1 MRNFKHSGWACR
13 DMCRYYCTDLL
24 WWVSFIDFSHSLAW
38 SESVSALF
46 WHKTRGHS
54 LVPSYTDSQLG
65 TGLIYDSLLHIAY
78 RPLLQVWVA
87 RNLHVAVIT
96 VFLELPFVYTGVMVT
111 QHLKPILSQ
120 SYWDCMFSITLLCH
134 ILHND
139 LLCTLK
145 GKKHKIYQKLSE
157 SLCTSESQLWSWWY
171 STPYAG
177 QIIKLFHGNSFIYPS
192 HTTAIT
198 NTNKILR
205 WTKDTACK
213 YHSYKC

>member
-1 MRNFKHSGWACR
+1 M
-13 DMCRYYCTDLL
+13 
-24 WWVSFIDFSHSLAW
+24 
-38 SESVSALF
+38 
-46 WHKTRGHS
+46 
-54 LVPSYTDSQLG
+54 VPSYTDSQLG
-65 TGLIYDSLLHIAY
+65 MGLIYDSLLHITY
-78 RPLLQVWVA
+78 RPLLQVCVT

-157 SLCTSESQLWSWWY
+157 SLCTSESAVIMMVLYSLRRTDYKTFSWKFLHL
-171 STPYAG
+171 S
-177 QIIKLFHGNSFIYPS
+177 QSQNS
-192 HTTAIT
+192 
-198 NTNKILR
+198 N
-205 WTKDTACK
+205 
-213 YHSYKC
+213 